1 MKRIIFIIFLAFI
14 SLNCFSQTKQ
24 KPNEKDVIISI
35 NVSKISKGLGKIVKV
50 TLDEIHLYRDE
61 IKENLI
67 EPNQDKI
74 DSIKVTAKEQIKDIH
89 QKVHEGFVKGLRGE
103 TYP

>member
-14 SLNCFSQTKQ
+14 SLNCFSQNTK
-24 KPNEKDVIISI
+24 KENEKDVVVSI
-35 NVSKISKGLGKIVKV
+35 NVSKISKGLGKIIKI

-67 EPNQDKI
+67 EPNQEKI
-74 DSIKVTAKEQIKDIH
+74 DSIKVTAKAQIKDIH
-89 QKVHEGFVKGLRGE
+89 KKVHEGFAAGLRGE